1 MCSQYRRAPRTFRV
15 AHAVE
20 ISDDDLPLTKRPPN
34 PELQRVEFASRV
46 IRYLVDPHVRIAVLD
61 EHGRPA
67 LVKCTD
73 GLYEVLAKDHPIV
86 GIYAQGA
93 LIPDVIDDLKAAGL

>member
-1 MCSQYRRAPRTFRV
+1 MDGVYRKSPRLYRV
-15 AHAVE
+15 GTAAAFGEALPPIRQASNPHAARQDFAAKVVRRL
-20 ISDDDLPLTKRPPN
+20 IDPGV
-34 PELQRVEFASRV
+34 RV
-46 IRYLVDPHVRIAVLD
+46 AVLD

-67 LVKCTD
+67 LVNCSD
-73 GLYEVLAKDHPIV
+73 RLYEVLAKDHPIV

>member
-15 AHAVE
+15 VADAE
-20 ISDDDLPLTKRPPN
+20 IRDEDLPLSKRPPN
-34 PELQRVEFASRV
+34 PELQRIEFASLV
-46 IRYLVDPHVRIAVLD
+46 IRKLVDPEARVAVLD

-67 LVKCTD
+67 LVSCKER
-73 GLYEVLAKDHPIV
+73 LYELLASDHPIV

-93 LIPDVIDDLKAAGL
+93 SIPDVIDDLKAAGL